1 MSRGARWSL
10 VVCLT
15 LELTALGVWTGGL
28 VVLVAAV
35 IPSVFNTFGGQDAG
49 GLFLTRSFEGY
60 NRLVLAAIVVL
71 TVGTGWRTWIGRRG
85 GPVLSATCA
94 EWVLLGAMASIAAVI
109 VFVLHPK
116 AAASQAQAFAAHGEE
131 ARKAAFAAFFR
142 LHWPV
147 RLLYLLNLGL
157 GIALI
162 AAKVRNWLR
171 SQEGAS

>member
-1 MSRGARWSL
+1 MSRGLRWSL
-10 VVCLT
+10 VACLT
-15 LELTALGVWTGGL
+15 LELTAWGVWTGGL

-60 NRLVLAAIVVL
+60 NRLVLVAIAVL
-71 TVGTGWRTWIGRRG
+71 TGGAGWRTWIGRRG
-85 GPVLSATCA
+85 VPVLSATCA
-94 EWVLLGAMASIAAVI
+94 EWVLLGTMASVAAVI
-109 VFVLHPK
+109 VFGLHPE
-116 AAASQAQAFAAHGEE
+116 AAALQAQAFSAQGEA

-157 GIALI
+157 GIALM
-162 AAKVRNWLR
+162 AVKVRNWLHP
-171 SQEGAS
+171 QGNT